1 VRSMFEIG
9 LLPRKLDAALRDAQH
24 EKPDVRV
31 SALSDLARHARS
43 GDAPASRALVAALA
57 DPVEGVRAAAALGLA
72 DAGIETAVSDLVT
85 AARDVSLH
93 VRQMALLALGELAN
107 REQADVVEVLLSAR
121 NADAPA
127 ERFQALLALHQLGAE
142 RAEQAIIESMVD
154 PDAEVRRLSFRVA
167 EAHWADQDLPELVR
181 ARARAALSEKSAVVR
196 NAAALLL
203 AHFGDVSGQHVLLAL
218 LGGQVK
224 GASPEDEQAAME
236 AAAALELAEAR
247 PLLERRMRRW
257 LGRDPLAFHA
267 QVALARLGDER
278 ARADIARGLEAWT
291 YSRRTLAV
299 VAAGRAG
306 LVGLRPQI
314 RQLVAQ
320 SGRVDE
326 ALAEEALTLLD
337 ADARRAEGAES

>member
-1 VRSMFEIG
+1 MFEIG
-9 LLPRKLDAALRDAQH
+9 LLPRKLDAALRDARH

-31 SALSDLARHARS
+31 SALSDLARHARG
-43 GDAPASRALVAALA
+43 GDAPAARALVAALA

-72 DAGIETAVSDLVT
+72 DAGIETAVIDLVM

-167 EAHWADQDLPELVR
+167 EAHWADQHLPELVR

-218 LGGQVK
+218 LGGHVK
-224 GASPEDEQAAME
+224 GASPEDEQAAIE
-236 AAAALELAEAR
+236 AAAALELDEAR

-326 ALAEEALTLLD
+326 ALAEQALTLLD
-337 ADARRAEGAES
+337 AEARRAEGAES